1 MRRFIIDTDTAS
13 DDAVAIL
20 MALQWPDV
28 QVDAITIVSGNVPME
43 QGSINARY
51 TVELCGKE
59 TPVYE
64 GCFRPLL
71 RKPFHAH
78 YFHGP
83 DGMGDMNYPL
93 PQRPPAPGHA
103 VNELIRRFGEAP
115 GEITLVTLGP
125 LTNIATALRSEPRL
139 AQWVKRCYVMG
150 GAAWSVGN
158 VTPAAEY
165 NIWCDPEAARIIFH
179 SGMEIMMVGWELC
192 RGEANLTEEEMKM
205 VLGFE
210 TDRAKF
216 TLDCNKH
223 ALAASNQLQ
232 SDPGLGLP
240 DPVTMAIALD
250 PTVCTRRSKHYVEVS
265 CDDLTRGMT
274 IVDELHVT
282 GTEPYRDPLWG
293 PKDPNIEVCWEID
306 AIRWKETLY
315 KTLRLYT
322 QPQEGKI

>member
-1 MRRFIIDTDTAS
+1 MRRFIIDSDTAS

-28 QVDAITIVSGNVPME
+28 QVDAITIVSGNVPLE

-59 TPVYE
+59 TPVYD
-64 GCFRPLL
+64 GCARPLV
-71 RKPFHAH
+71 REPFHAH

-83 DGMGDMNYPL
+83 DGMGGMDYPH
-93 PQRPPAPGHA
+93 PKRPPAPGYA

-125 LTNIATALRSEPRL
+125 LTNIATALRIEPRL
-139 AQWVKRCYVMG
+139 AQWVKQCYVMG
-150 GAAWSVGN
+150 GAAWAVGN

-165 NIWCDPEAARIIFH
+165 NIWCDPEAARIVFH
-179 SGMEIMMVGWELC
+179 SGMEMMMVGWELC
-192 RGEANLTEEEMKM
+192 RGEANLTGEEMAM
-205 VLGFE
+205 VAGFDTE
-210 TDRAKF
+210 RARF
-216 TLDCNKH
+216 AIDCNKH
-223 ALAASNQLQ
+223 ALDASTFLQ

-240 DPVTMAIALD
+240 DPVTMSIALD
-250 PTVCTRRSKHYVEVS
+250 PTICTKRSKHYVEVS

-282 GTEPYRDPLWG
+282 RTEPYRDRHWWG
-293 PKDPNIEVCWEID
+293 PRDPNIEVCWEID
-306 AIRWKETLY
+306 IGRWKEALYRTLC
-315 KTLRLYT
+315 
-322 QPQEGKI
+322 

>member
-20 MALQWPDV
+20 MALEWPDV

-64 GCFRPLL
+64 GCFRPLM

-93 PQRPPAPGHA
+93 PHRPPAPGHA

-165 NIWCDPEAARIIFH
+165 NIWCDPEAARIVFH

-192 RGEANLTEEEMKM
+192 RGEANLVEEEMEM
-205 VLGFE
+205 VLGFGTE
-210 TDRAKF
+210 RARF
-216 TLDCNKH
+216 TLDCNKS
-223 ALAASNQLQ
+223 AIDASTQLQ

-250 PTVCTRRSKHYVEVS
+250 PTICTRRSKHFVEVS
-265 CDDLTRGMT
+265 CDELTRGMT
-274 IVDELHVT
+274 IVDQLHVT
-282 GTEPYRDPLWG
+282 STEPYRDKLWG
-293 PKDPNIEVCWEID
+293 PREPNIEVCWEID
-306 AIRWKETLY
+306 TRRWKEILY
-315 KTLRLYT
+315 KTL
-322 QPQEGKI
+322 Q